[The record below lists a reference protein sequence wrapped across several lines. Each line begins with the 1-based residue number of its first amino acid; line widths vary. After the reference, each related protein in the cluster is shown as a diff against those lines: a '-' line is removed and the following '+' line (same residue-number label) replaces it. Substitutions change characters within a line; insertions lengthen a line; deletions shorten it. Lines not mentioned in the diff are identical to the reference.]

1 MISLKFR
8 ELREAAGLTQT
19 DVAKAVNVSKSAV
32 CLWEKGTRIPS
43 ATLLPILADLYT
55 CSIDA
60 LYGRGAAAEPSI
72 AGEEGKRHAG

>member
-1 MISLKFR
+1 MRIR
-8 ELREAAGLTQT
+8 ECREAAGLTQA
-19 DVAKAVNVSKSAV
+19 DVMRAMNVDAAAV
-32 CLWEKGTRIPS
+32 CRWESGQAFPR
-43 ATLLPILADLYT
+43 ADRLPRLADVLG